1 MLKIRAA
8 SPVDREEVIAIW
20 RACDLVKPQNDP
32 VLDFDLAL
40 QTQTATVLLLEV
52 ASEVIGTVMVGF
64 DGHRG
69 WFYYLGIR
77 PEHQNSGNGSALVAA
92 AEDWLEA
99 QGAPKAMLM
108 VRHSNKKVI
117 DFYKRIGYNV
127 EEAFVLGKRF

>member
-20 RACDLVKPQNDP
+20 QACDLVKPQNDP

-40 QTQTATVLLLEV
+40 QTQTSTVLLLEV

-69 WFYYLGIR
+69 WFYYLGIK

>member
-20 RACDLVKPQNDP
+20 QACDLVKPQNDP

-40 QTQTATVLLLEV
+40 QTQTSTVLLLEV

-69 WFYYLGIR
+69 WFYYLGIK

-127 EEAFVLGKRF
+127 EEAYVLGKRF

>member
-1 MLKIRAA
+1 VLKIRAA

-127 EEAFVLGKRF
+127 EEAYVLGKRF

>member
-1 MLKIRAA
+1 VLKIRAA

-69 WFYYLGIR
+69 WFYYLGIK

>member
-1 MLKIRAA
+1 
-8 SPVDREEVIAIW
+8 
-20 RACDLVKPQNDP
+20 
-32 VLDFDLAL
+32 
-40 QTQTATVLLLEV
+40 
-52 ASEVIGTVMVGF
+52 VMVGF

-127 EEAFVLGKRF
+127 EEAYVLGKRF

>member
-127 EEAFVLGKRF
+127 EEAYVLGKRF

>member
-1 MLKIRAA
+1 VLKIRAA

-20 RACDLVKPQNDP
+20 QACDLVKPQNDP

-40 QTQTATVLLLEV
+40 QTQTSTVLLLEV

-69 WFYYLGIR
+69 WFYYLGIK

>member
-69 WFYYLGIR
+69 WFYYLGIK

>member
-117 DFYKRIGYNV
+117 DFYKRIGYSV
-127 EEAFVLGKRF
+127 EEAYVLGKRF